1 MKHGTQSLTS
11 FPGCSSSSSTPGL
24 RASVH
29 RIGSISFRYRTA
41 VNPSPTGTTAE
52 ASAMP
57 ARVAAEIAA
66 LPEPRGPMRRLCGD
80 LARRIRL
87 LAPLFQQLQEDAL
100 PLADALAAARE
111 LLRAVHDGSKIYQAM
126 RGDGLLARFVSV
138 NRQVQV
144 ALDALPYHTFDMP
157 EEVQEQV
164 ALVHSQFKRAAT
176 RTDPPDAQLSKDIAS
191 ALADK
196 TPDPLVFTRISEKL
210 QLQTM
215 ADIKKE
221 SLALHEM
228 VISSGGEPDGCV
240 EEMSSLLK
248 KLKDSVIT
256 EPPASETVGA
266 RSASIKHRSPIIP
279 DEFRCP
285 ISLELMQDPVIVSSG
300 QTYERSCIQKWLD
313 SGHKTCPKT
322 QQPLSH
328 TSLTPN
334 FVLKSLIA
342 QWCEANGIELPKNKA
357 NSRDKKAAKSSDYD
371 HAGLVSLMTRLR
383 GGNQDEQRAAAGEI
397 RLLAKRNVN
406 NRICIA
412 EAGAIPL
419 LVNLLSSSDPRTQEH
434 AVTALLNLSIHENN
448 KATIVD
454 SHAIPKI
461 VEVLKTGSMGARENA
476 AATLFSLSV
485 VDENKVTIGGAGA
498 IPPLINLLCDGSP
511 RGKKD
516 AATAIFNLCIYQ
528 GNKIRAVKAGIVIHL
543 MNFLVDPTGG
553 MTDEALTLLAI
564 LTGNPEAR
572 AVIAQSDPIPP
583 LVEVI
588 KTGSPRN
595 RENAAAILWSLCC
608 ADVEQT
614 KAAKAAGAEDAL
626 KELSESGTDRAKRK
640 ASSILELMLQT
651 E

>member
-1 MKHGTQSLTS
+1 LSILLLLFLLLISILNHQSIYYIL
-11 FPGCSSSSSTPGL
+11 
-24 RASVH
+24 
-29 RIGSISFRYRTA
+29 Y
-41 VNPSPTGTTAE
+41 
-52 ASAMP
+52 
-57 ARVAAEIAA
+57 
-66 LPEPRGPMRRLCGD
+66 
-80 LARRIRL
+80 
-87 LAPLFQQLQEDAL
+87 
-100 PLADALAAARE
+100 
-111 LLRAVHDGSKIYQAM
+111 DGWMQAM
-126 RGDGLLARFVSV
+126 RGDAFLDEFAGV
-138 NRQVQV
+138 NRQIHL
-144 ALDALPYHTFDMP
+144 ALDALPYNTFHMP
-157 EEVQEQV
+157 QEVQEQV
-164 ALVHSQFKRAAT
+164 ALVHSQFQRAST
-176 RTDPPDAQLSKDIAS
+176 RTDPPDTQLSMDLAW
-191 ALADK
+191 ALTDN
-196 TPDPLVFTRISEKL
+196 PSDPALLTRISHKL
-210 QLQTM
+210 QLHTM
-215 ADIKKE
+215 ADMKNE
-221 SLALHEM
+221 SIALHNM
-228 VISSGGEPDGCV
+228 VISTAGEPDGCV
-240 EEMSSLLK
+240 DQMSSLLK
-248 KLKDSVIT
+248 KLKDCVVT
-256 EPPASETVGA
+256 EDHANDALTT

-334 FVLKSLIA
+334 FVLKSLIS
-342 QWCEANGIELPKNKA
+342 QWCEANGIELPKNKQ

-371 HAGLVSLMTRLR
+371 HAGLVSLMNRLR
-383 GGNQDEQRAAAGEI
+383 SGNQDEQRAAAGEI

-448 KATIVD
+448 KASIVD

-461 VEVLKTGSMGARENA
+461 VEVLKTGSMETRENA

-485 VDENKVTIGGAGA
+485 VDENKVTIGAAGA

-528 GNKIRAVKAGIVIHL
+528 GNKVRAVKAGIVIHL

-553 MTDEALTLLAI
+553 MIDEALSLLSI
-564 LTGNPEAR
+564 LAGNPEGKI
-572 AVIAQSDPIPP
+572 VIARSEPIPP

-595 RENAAAILWSLCC
+595 RENAAAILWLLCS
-608 ADVEQT
+608 ADTEQT
-614 KAAKAAGAEDAL
+614 LAAKAAGVEDAL
-626 KELSESGTDRAKRK
+626 KELSETGTDRAKRK
-640 ASSILELMLQT
+640 ASSILELMHQAN
-651 E
+651 EA

>member
-1 MKHGTQSLTS
+1 
-11 FPGCSSSSSTPGL
+11 
-24 RASVH
+24 
-29 RIGSISFRYRTA
+29 
-41 VNPSPTGTTAE
+41 
-52 ASAMP
+52 MP
-57 ARVAAEIAA
+57 KRVADEIAA
-66 LPEPRGPMRRLCGD
+66 LPEPRGPLRRPCAD
-80 LARRIRL
+80 LSRRVRL
-87 LAPLFQQLQEDAL
+87 LAPLLDHLPASSSSSST
-100 PLADALAAARE
+100 PLADALGAARD
-111 LLRAVHDGSKIYQAM
+111 LLRKTRDGSKIDQAM
-126 RGDGLLARFVSV
+126 RGDAFLDEFAGV
-138 NRQVQV
+138 NRQIHL
-144 ALDALPYHTFDMP
+144 ALDALPYNTFHMP
-157 EEVQEQV
+157 QEVQEQV
-164 ALVHSQFKRAAT
+164 ALVHSQFQRAST
-176 RTDPPDAQLSKDIAS
+176 RTDPPDTQLSMDLAW
-191 ALADK
+191 ALTDN
-196 TPDPLVFTRISEKL
+196 PSDPALLTRISHKL
-210 QLQTM
+210 QLHTM
-215 ADIKKE
+215 ADMKNE
-221 SLALHEM
+221 SIALHNM
-228 VISSGGEPDGCV
+228 VISTAGEPDGCV
-240 EEMSSLLK
+240 DQMSSLLK
-248 KLKDSVIT
+248 KLKDCVVT
-256 EPPASETVGA
+256 EDHANDALTT

-334 FVLKSLIA
+334 FVLKSLIS
-342 QWCEANGIELPKNKA
+342 QWCEANGIELPKNKQ

-371 HAGLVSLMTRLR
+371 HAGLVSLMNRLR
-383 GGNQDEQRAAAGEI
+383 SGNQDEQRAAAGEI

-448 KATIVD
+448 KASIVD

-461 VEVLKTGSMGARENA
+461 VEVLKTGSMETRENA

-485 VDENKVTIGGAGA
+485 VDENKVTIGAAGA

-528 GNKIRAVKAGIVIHL
+528 GNKVRAVKAGIVIHL

-553 MTDEALTLLAI
+553 MIDEALSLLSI
-564 LTGNPEAR
+564 LAGNPEGKI
-572 AVIAQSDPIPP
+572 VIARSEPIPP

-595 RENAAAILWSLCC
+595 RENAAAILWLLCS
-608 ADVEQT
+608 ADTEQT
-614 KAAKAAGAEDAL
+614 LAAKAAGVEDAL
-626 KELSESGTDRAKRK
+626 KELSETGTDRAKRK
-640 ASSILELMLQT
+640 ASSILELMHQANEDSLKGNGH
-651 E
+651 

>member
-1 MKHGTQSLTS
+1 
-11 FPGCSSSSSTPGL
+11 
-24 RASVH
+24 
-29 RIGSISFRYRTA
+29 
-41 VNPSPTGTTAE
+41 
-52 ASAMP
+52 MP

-80 LARRIRL
+80 LTRRIRL
-87 LAPLFQQLQEDAL
+87 LAPLFQHLQDRGDAL
-100 PLADALAAARE
+100 LLADALGAARD

-126 RGDGLLARFVSV
+126 QGDAVLQRFATV
-138 NRQVQV
+138 NRHIHL
-144 ALDALPYHTFDMP
+144 ALDALPYQTFDMP
-157 EEVQEQV
+157 EEVLEQV
-164 ALVHSQFKRAAT
+164 DLVHSQFKRAAT
-176 RTDPPDAQLSKDIAS
+176 TVAPPDAQLSKDICS

-196 TPDPLVFTRISEKL
+196 AFDPRVLTRISDKL
-210 QLQTM
+210 QLHTM

-248 KLKDSVIT
+248 KLKDCVVT
-256 EPPASETVGA
+256 EAPTTETLST
-266 RSASIKHRSPIIP
+266 RSASIKHTSPIIP

-322 QQPLSH
+322 QQLLSH

-371 HAGLVSLMTRLR
+371 HAGLVSLMNRLR
-383 GGNQDEQRAAAGEI
+383 SGSQDEQRAAAGEI

-448 KATIVD
+448 KANIVS

-461 VEVLKTGSMGARENA
+461 VEVLKTGSMEARENA

-553 MTDEALTLLAI
+553 MIDEALTLLAI
-564 LTGNPEAR
+564 LAGNPEAK

-595 RENAAAILWSLCC
+595 RENAAAVLWSLCC
-608 ADVEQT
+608 TAVEQT
-614 KAAKAAGAEDAL
+614 RAAKAAGAEDAL
-626 KELSESGTDRAKRK
+626 KELSDSGTERAKRK
-640 ASSILELMLQT
+640 ASSILELMRQA
-651 E
+651 EEA

>member
-1 MKHGTQSLTS
+1 
-11 FPGCSSSSSTPGL
+11 
-24 RASVH
+24 
-29 RIGSISFRYRTA
+29 
-41 VNPSPTGTTAE
+41 
-52 ASAMP
+52 MP

-66 LPEPRGPMRRLCGD
+66 LPEPRGPLRRLCGD

-87 LAPLFQQLQEDAL
+87 LAPLLQQLQEQEQDPSL
-100 PLADALAAARE
+100 PLADALGAARD
-111 LLRAVHDGSKIYQAM
+111 LLCAVHDGSKIYQAM
-126 RGDGLLARFVSV
+126 RGDGILDRFASV
-138 NRQVQV
+138 NTQIQL
-144 ALDALPYHTFDMP
+144 ALDDLPYHTFDMP
-157 EEVQEQV
+157 EEVHEQV

-176 RTDPPDAQLSKDIAS
+176 RTDSPDMQLSKDLSS

-196 TPDPLVFTRISEKL
+196 TCDPAVLTRISEKL

-215 ADIKKE
+215 ADMKKE
-221 SLALHEM
+221 SVALHEM

-248 KLKDSVIT
+248 KLKDCVIT
-256 EPPASETVGA
+256 ESPTTETLGT
-266 RSASIKHRSPIIP
+266 RSGSIKHRSPIIP

-313 SGHKTCPKT
+313 SGHKACPKT

-357 NSRDKKAAKSSDYD
+357 NSHDKKAAKSSDYD
-371 HAGLVSLMTRLR
+371 HAGLVLLMNRLR
-383 GGNQDEQRAAAGEI
+383 SANQDEQRAAAGEI

-448 KATIVD
+448 KASIVG
-454 SHAIPKI
+454 SNAIPKI
-461 VEVLKTGSMGARENA
+461 VEVLKTGSMEARENA

-485 VDENKVTIGGAGA
+485 VDENKVSIGHAGA

-528 GNKIRAVKAGIVIHL
+528 GNKIRAVKAGIVVHL

-553 MTDEALTLLAI
+553 MIDEALTLLAI
-564 LTGNPEAR
+564 LVSNPEGK
-572 AVIAQSDPIPP
+572 AVIAQSEPIPP

-595 RENAAAILWSLCC
+595 RENAAAILWSLCS

-614 KAAKAAGAEDAL
+614 RAAKVAGAEDAL

-640 ASSILELMLQT
+640 ASSILELMRQA
-651 E
+651 EEA

>member
-1 MKHGTQSLTS
+1 
-11 FPGCSSSSSTPGL
+11 
-24 RASVH
+24 
-29 RIGSISFRYRTA
+29 
-41 VNPSPTGTTAE
+41 
-52 ASAMP
+52 MP

-87 LAPLFQQLQEDAL
+87 LAPLLQQLQGAL
-100 PLADALAAARE
+100 PLADALGAARD

-126 RGDGLLARFVSV
+126 RGDGLLDRFASV
-138 NRQVQV
+138 NRQIQL

-176 RTDPPDAQLSKDIAS
+176 RTDPPDAQLSKDISS

-196 TPDPLVFTRISEKL
+196 TFDPLVFTRISEKL

-221 SLALHEM
+221 SVALHEM

-248 KLKDSVIT
+248 KLKDCVIT
-256 EPPASETVGA
+256 EKAPAPETLTA

-357 NSRDKKAAKSSDYD
+357 NSRDKKSAKSSDYD

-448 KATIVD
+448 KASIVG

-461 VEVLKTGSMGARENA
+461 VEVLKTGSMEARENA

-564 LTGNPEAR
+564 LAGNPEAR

-614 KAAKAAGAEDAL
+614 RAAKAAGAEDAL

-640 ASSILELMLQT
+640 SSSILELMRQA
-651 E
+651 EEA

>member
-1 MKHGTQSLTS
+1 
-11 FPGCSSSSSTPGL
+11 
-24 RASVH
+24 
-29 RIGSISFRYRTA
+29 
-41 VNPSPTGTTAE
+41 
-52 ASAMP
+52 MP

-87 LAPLFQQLQEDAL
+87 LGPLLQQLQQQQQGAL
-100 PLADALAAARE
+100 LADALAAARD
-111 LLRAVHDGSKIYQAM
+111 LLRSVQDGSKIYQAM
-126 RGDGLLARFVSV
+126 RGDGILDSFASV
-138 NRQVQV
+138 NRQIQL
-144 ALDALPYHTFDMP
+144 ALDDLPYNTFDMP

-176 RTDPPDAQLSKDIAS
+176 RTDPPDTQLSKDLS
-191 ALADK
+191 YALVDK
-196 TPDPLVFTRISEKL
+196 TCDAAVLTRISHKL

-215 ADIKKE
+215 ADMKKE
-221 SLALHEM
+221 SLALHDM

-248 KLKDSVIT
+248 KLKDCVTT
-256 EPPASETVGA
+256 ESPTASDTLSTRAG
-266 RSASIKHRSPIIP
+266 SINHTSPIIP

-313 SGHKTCPKT
+313 SGHKTCPKM

-334 FVLKSLIA
+334 FVLKSLIS

-357 NSRDKKAAKSSDYD
+357 NSRDKKAAKSLDYD

-383 GGNQDEQRAAAGEI
+383 TGNQDEQRAAAGEI
-397 RLLAKRNVN
+397 RLLAKRN
-406 NRICIA
+406 
-412 EAGAIPL
+412 
-419 LVNLLSSSDPRTQEH
+419 EH

-448 KATIVD
+448 KAIIVG
-454 SHAIPKI
+454 SHAIPNI
-461 VEVLKTGSMGARENA
+461 VEVLKTGSMEARENA

-485 VDENKVTIGGAGA
+485 VDENKVAIGAAGA
-498 IPPLINLLCDGSP
+498 IPPLINLLCNGSP

-528 GNKIRAVKAGIVIHL
+528 GNKIRAVNAGIVIHL

-553 MTDEALTLLAI
+553 MIDEALTLLAI
-564 LTGNPEAR
+564 LAGNTEAK
-572 AVIAQSDPIPP
+572 AVIAQSEPITP

-595 RENAAAILWSLCC
+595 RENAAAILWSLCST
-608 ADVEQT
+608 DVEQIR
-614 KAAKAAGAEDAL
+614 AAKAAGTEDAL
-626 KELSESGTDRAKRK
+626 KELLESGTDRAKRK
-640 ASSILELMLQT
+640 ASSILELIRQA
-651 E
+651 EEA

>member
-1 MKHGTQSLTS
+1 
-11 FPGCSSSSSTPGL
+11 
-24 RASVH
+24 
-29 RIGSISFRYRTA
+29 
-41 VNPSPTGTTAE
+41 
-52 ASAMP
+52 MP

-66 LPEPRGPMRRLCGD
+66 LPEPRGPMRRLSGD

-87 LAPLFQQLQEDAL
+87 LAPLLQHLQERDQDDVL
-100 PLADALAAARE
+100 PLADALGAARD

-126 RGDGLLARFVSV
+126 QGDAVLHRFATV
-138 NRQVQV
+138 NRHIQL
-144 ALDALPYHTFDMP
+144 ALDALPYHTFDLP
-157 EEVQEQV
+157 DEVQEQV
-164 ALVHSQFKRAAT
+164 VLVHSQFKRAAT
-176 RTDPPDAQLSKDIAS
+176 TAAPPDAQLSHDISS
-191 ALADK
+191 ALARN
-196 TPDPLVFTRISEKL
+196 TLDPLLLTRISEKL
-210 QLQTM
+210 QLHTM
-215 ADIKKE
+215 ADMKKE
-221 SLALHEM
+221 SVALHEM
-228 VISSGGEPDGCV
+228 VISSSGEPDACV

-248 KLKDSVIT
+248 KLKDCVIT
-256 EPPASETVGA
+256 EAPATETSAA
-266 RSASIKHRSPIIP
+266 RSAASIKHTSPIIP

-334 FVLKSLIA
+334 FVLKSLIS
-342 QWCEANGIELPKNKA
+342 QWCEANGIELPKTKA

-371 HAGLVSLMTRLR
+371 HAGLVSLMNRLR
-383 GGNQDEQRAAAGEI
+383 NGNQDEQRAAAGEI

-419 LVNLLSSSDPRTQEH
+419 LVSLLSSPDQRTQEH

-448 KATIVD
+448 KASIVG

-461 VEVLKTGSMGARENA
+461 VEVLKIGSMEARENA

-498 IPPLINLLCDGSP
+498 IPPLISLLCEGSP

-528 GNKIRAVKAGIVIHL
+528 GNKIRAVKAGIIIHL
-543 MNFLVDPTGG
+543 MRFLVDPTGG
-553 MTDEALTLLAI
+553 MIDEALTLLAI
-564 LTGNPEAR
+564 LAANPEAK

-614 KAAKAAGAEDAL
+614 KAAKAAGAEGAL
-626 KELSESGTDRAKRK
+626 KELAESGTERAKRK
-640 ASSILELMLQT
+640 ASSILELMRQA
-651 E
+651 EEA

>member
-1 MKHGTQSLTS
+1 
-11 FPGCSSSSSTPGL
+11 
-24 RASVH
+24 V
-29 RIGSISFRYRTA
+29 
-41 VNPSPTGTTAE
+41 
-52 ASAMP
+52 
-57 ARVAAEIAA
+57 
-66 LPEPRGPMRRLCGD
+66 
-80 LARRIRL
+80 
-87 LAPLFQQLQEDAL
+87 
-100 PLADALAAARE
+100 
-111 LLRAVHDGSKIYQAM
+111 
-126 RGDGLLARFVSV
+126 
-138 NRQVQV
+138 
-144 ALDALPYHTFDMP
+144 
-157 EEVQEQV
+157 
-164 ALVHSQFKRAAT
+164 
-176 RTDPPDAQLSKDIAS
+176 QLSKDISS

-196 TPDPLVFTRISEKL
+196 TFDPLVFTRISEKL
-210 QLQTM
+210 QLQTIS
-215 ADIKKE
+215 DIKKE
-221 SLALHEM
+221 SVALHEM

-248 KLKDSVIT
+248 KLKDCVIT
-256 EPPASETVGA
+256 EKAPTPETLTA

-300 QTYERSCIQKWLD
+300 QVCIRSAKFQLWLYSLNTSSLLLLRLLLSSFQTYERSCIQKWLD

-357 NSRDKKAAKSSDYD
+357 NSRDRKSAKSSDYD

-448 KATIVD
+448 KASIVG

-461 VEVLKTGSMGARENA
+461 VEVLKTGSMEARENA

-564 LTGNPEAR
+564 LAGNPEAR

-614 KAAKAAGAEDAL
+614 RAAKAAGAEDAI
-626 KELSESGTDRAKRK
+626 KELLESGTDRGKRK
-640 ASSILELMLQT
+640 SSSILELMRQA
-651 E
+651 EEA